1 MLKIKQK
8 IAFELPEL
16 PTLPKQMQFEPVSNE
31 DDELIQSI
39 DGQLDQH
46 DDNWQLTE
54 TPDSAELED
63 YWSKVETDIAHDPE
77 WVWVDQ
83 D

>member
-1 MLKIKQK
+1 M
-8 IAFELPEL
+8 
-16 PTLPKQMQFEPVSNE
+16 PTLPKQMQFEPVTAE
-31 DDELIQSI
+31 DDELIESI
-39 DGQLDQH
+39 HNQMTQN

-54 TPDSAELED
+54 TPDSAELEN
-63 YWSKVETDIAHDPE
+63 YWSKVEDDVEHDPE

>member
-1 MLKIKQK
+1 MLKIKSK
-8 IAFELPEL
+8 FALKLPEM
-16 PTLPKQMQFEPVSNE
+16 PTLPKQMEFEPVTTDN
-31 DDELIQSI
+31 DELIESI
-39 DGQLDQH
+39 DNQLDQH